1 MGYTDLTIGFS
12 TAVGTVV
19 EAIGRLRDT
28 SSSHGRGNVLEVM
41 GRNCGDLALYSG
53 IAGGAESI
61 VVPEIDM
68 NLEEII
74 EKVNQGKKRGKL
86 HHIVIV
92 AEGVGDSFKIA
103 KKIENS
109 TGVETKVTVL
119 GHIQRGGTPSPEDRI
134 LASEFGSSAVD
145 LLIENKTDI
154 AIGKKNGKVI
164 FRTIEE
170 AVETKKEFNTYLY
183 EMSKKLSI

>member
-1 MGYTDLTIGFS
+1 M
-12 TAVGTVV
+12 
-19 EAIGRLRDT
+19 E
-28 SSSHGRGNVLEVM
+28 GNVLEVM

-103 KKIENS
+103 KK
-109 TGVETKVTVL
+109 
-119 GHIQRGGTPSPEDRI
+119 
-134 LASEFGSSAVD
+134 
-145 LLIENKTDI
+145 
-154 AIGKKNGKVI
+154 
-164 FRTIEE
+164 
-170 AVETKKEFNTYLY
+170 
-183 EMSKKLSI
+183 